1 MKKHNLK
8 IFVLGLL
15 IIVVCLALAFLL
27 QSAYMLFAA
36 SIIPFLIAP
45 FFPDLRTNQMINPNS
60 KSIQVYGVAGSNTA
74 EPTYIVIEFKP
85 GQIHWSQ
92 RLIYFSVDHIAVAK
106 PGDYTN
112 QAAALPVLRYD
123 LVLRRGK
130 KRWIG
135 IYLRHLVERSSSF
148 SFTIN
153 EVNRLVITMQ
163 DVKDLLSENT
173 VNRSKSTS
181 KSKQLQL

>member
-8 IFVLGLL
+8 LFILGLL
-15 IIVVCLALAFLL
+15 LIVICLALAFAM

-45 FFPDLRTNQMINPNS
+45 FFPDFRVSQKINPNS
-60 KSIQVYGVAGSNTA
+60 KSIQVYGVASSSKD
-74 EPTYIVIEFKP
+74 EPNYIVIEFKP
-85 GQIHWSQ
+85 GRIHWNQ
-92 RLIYFSVDHIAVAK
+92 KLIYFSVDHITVVE
-106 PGDYTN
+106 PGNYTN

-123 LVLRRGK
+123 LVLRKGR

-153 EVNRLVITMQ
+153 EVNRLVISMQ
-163 DVKDLLSENT
+163 DVKDLLSENA
-173 VNRSKSTS
+173 VRMSKSTG

>member
-8 IFVLGLL
+8 LFILGLL
-15 IIVVCLALAFLL
+15 LIIICLATAFLL

-36 SIIPFLIAP
+36 SVIPFLIAP
-45 FFPDLRTNQMINPNS
+45 FFPDLRTNQMIDPNS
-60 KSIQVYGVAGSNTA
+60 KSIQVYGIAGSNKD
-74 EPTYIVIEFKP
+74 EPNYIVIEFKP
-85 GQIHWSQ
+85 GRIHWNHK
-92 RLIYFSVDHIAVAK
+92 LIYFSVDHITVAE
-106 PGDYTN
+106 PGYHTN

-123 LVLRRGK
+123 LVLRKGR

-153 EVNRLVITMQ
+153 EVNRLVISMQ

-173 VNRSKSTS
+173 VSMSKSAA